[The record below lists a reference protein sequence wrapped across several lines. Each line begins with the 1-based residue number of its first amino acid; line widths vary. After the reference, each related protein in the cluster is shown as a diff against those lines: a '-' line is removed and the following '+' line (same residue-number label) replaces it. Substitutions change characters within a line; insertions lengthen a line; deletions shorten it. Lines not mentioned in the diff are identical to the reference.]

1 VSIDPS
7 EEAYNRLG
15 DIFQASNDCSRAE
28 TAYRRA
34 VALNIYDPHAHFGLA
49 QALEAT
55 GKPDDA
61 LHEFESGLQLDPS
74 DLAARAAAIRLR
86 GNTPPQAIPR

>member
-7 EEAYNRLG
+7 EEAYDRLG
-15 DIFQASNDCSRAE
+15 DIFQALNERPRAGS
-28 TAYRRA
+28 AYRSA
-34 VALNIYDPHAHFGLA
+34 MALNIYDPHAHFGLA
-49 QALEAT
+49 QVLEAT

-86 GNTPPQAIPR
+86 GNAPPQAIPR